1 MTETPARTATR
12 RRASTNYRHKKA
24 HSGESQVVVW
34 LPVATRER
42 LDKAVKDGGYKNR
55 SEAVNDALLLSLM
68 LEGAK
73 M

>member
-1 MTETPARTATR
+1 MTETPARAATR

-34 LPVATRER
+34 LPVAIRER
-42 LDKAVKDGGYKNR
+42 LDQAVKANGYKNR
-55 SEAVNDALLLSLM
+55 SEAVNEALSMM
-68 LEGAK
+68 LEGKA